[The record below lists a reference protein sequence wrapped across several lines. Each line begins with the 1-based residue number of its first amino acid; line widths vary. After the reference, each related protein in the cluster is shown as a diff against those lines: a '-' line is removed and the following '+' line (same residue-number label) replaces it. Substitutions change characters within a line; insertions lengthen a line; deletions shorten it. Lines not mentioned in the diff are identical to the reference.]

1 MSSIKVA
8 TAMIFGKYE
17 AKPLVLSL
25 SLSLSLFCKRKCRE

>member
-25 SLSLSLFCKRKCRE
+25 SSAKEYAENSDR

>member
-25 SLSLSLFCKRKCRE
+25 FCKRKCRE